1 MVFWLPKDA
10 GVQRNKC
17 WQTNA
22 GNSEIGEVSSHLNDL
37 KEDHVPKC
45 KERLQ
50 KMQKPDGD
58 PRRAP
63 PSPVKNR
70 C

>member
-1 MVFWLPKDA
+1 MQVFKE
-10 GVQRNKC
+10 
-17 WQTNA
+17 TNA
-22 GNSEIGEVSSHLNDL
+22 GNSEIREVSSHLDDL

-45 KERLQ
+45 KERL
-50 KMQKPDGD
+50 QKPDGD